1 MDWMSGESGAAVEE
15 ANRAIGAWQAEL
27 ENSKEQYIRDAMDAM
42 MASDEYQTAKAEGDA
57 AEMGKLIM
65 QAKVQGMNE
74 YNASAAGVGVRDVAC
89 GGDPQRHGS

>member
-1 MDWMSGESGAAVEE
+1 
-15 ANRAIGAWQAEL
+15 
-27 ENSKEQYIRDAMDAM
+27 M

-74 YNASAAGVGVRDVAC
+74 YNASEGAQLALESR
-89 GGDPQRHGS
+89 RRW